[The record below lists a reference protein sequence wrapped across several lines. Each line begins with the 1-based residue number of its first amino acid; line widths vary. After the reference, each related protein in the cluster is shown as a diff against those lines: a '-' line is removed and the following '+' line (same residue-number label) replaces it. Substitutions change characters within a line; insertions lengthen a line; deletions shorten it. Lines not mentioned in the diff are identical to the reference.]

1 MMIFRSA
8 KTRVSRILQNL
19 LVGDLIWA
27 RLRGLFLLF
36 ATAAVSVF
44 IAAGFSADKLTLL
57 RIWNDIAF
65 PMIWLAAS
73 ILLSAYILVERYE
86 EERAKPLKQVW
97 YVIVFAIFIGP
108 LSWFEFVYVRPLLTG
123 EPISRFLIL
132 PLAALISAFL
142 SGARYVQDVFNIK
155 HYVLAVLYLLS
166 SFCGIKYPKIKISEN
181 YVVGDGKNRIDQI
194 GGPGYVFI
202 GPGNAILTERLHGPA
217 GVYSAGRFFLSRFE
231 TIVSTLNLDDQH
243 GLIPAI
249 SAVTKD
255 GIMVTVKDVQFRYRV
270 WSGHREIN
278 TAAGRSLTNPYP
290 FTVQAIRNLTYNRTV
305 SKSGPNTWHDM
316 VKGVISGAVS
326 DYITKHQ
333 LDQIT
338 APRYTDGDARKEI
351 SAQLKTSSTRDK
363 LKDAGA
369 QLLWCDIGH
378 FEVDNKAVSEQR
390 IDTWKAGWMGNA
402 DVKRAYG
409 EAQRNAYQE
418 IGHAEAQAEILMSIV
433 HAFDDIDLA
442 KEDKDRSIRNI
453 ILMRTAQ
460 VLEALSVSEGSEQN
474 TDKNAK
480 KDGKKP

>member
-27 RLRGLFLLF
+27 QLRGVFLLF

-97 YVIVFAIFIGP
+97 YVIVFAIFIGS
-108 LSWFEFVYVRPLLTG
+108 LSWFEFVYVRPFLTG

-142 SGARYVQDVFNIK
+142 SGVRYVQDVFNIK

-166 SFCGIKYPKIKISEN
+166 SFCGIKYPKIKISDN
-181 YVVGDGKNRIDQI
+181 FVVGEKNRIDLI